1 VTKPR
6 QVTVRVAVL
15 FPSSDSA
22 TTFVASA
29 TAVSVPL
36 LHVKVCVHAC
46 PGASAGTVKVPIPAT
61 FTTDRPAGA

>member
-6 QVTVRVAVL
+6 QVTVRDAVL
-15 FPSSDSA
+15 FPSSDST

-36 LHVKVCVHAC
+36 VQAKVCVHAC
-46 PGASAGTVKVPIPAT
+46 PGASA
-61 FTTDRPAGA
+61 AGWNVVG